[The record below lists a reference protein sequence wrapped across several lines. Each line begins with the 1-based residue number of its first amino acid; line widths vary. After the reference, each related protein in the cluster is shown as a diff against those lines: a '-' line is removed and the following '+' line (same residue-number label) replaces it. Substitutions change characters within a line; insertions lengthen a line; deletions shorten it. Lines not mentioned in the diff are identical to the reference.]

1 MHESTAIYQGKG
13 LLPHSDPPSRGYTYP
28 GFSSPSIIIMITCLN
43 SPPLSLQH
51 TKQVSP
57 FQSHNLHHS
66 IPGSGRLGLGC
77 LLTGQ
82 FPGASASL
90 SPPEES
96 ASFGLFHMLQGRVWF
111 SLGKQSVLKKSKFLA
126 LKTLYNLDPTYPG
139 ISPTPPPPHSL
150 LRSPRSE
157 ADQSVL
163 LPR

>member
-1 MHESTAIYQGKG
+1 MHESTAIYQGKS
-13 LLPHSDPPSRGYTYP
+13 LLPCSDPPSRRYTYP
-28 GFSSPSIIIMITCLN
+28 GLSSPSIIIRITCLN
-43 SPPLSLQH
+43 SPPLSLQR

-96 ASFGLFHMLQGRVWF
+96 ALFGLSHMLQGSLVF
-111 SLGKQSVLKKSKFLA
+111 SGEAVCPEKVQSLGPQNSVQSGP
-126 LKTLYNLDPTYPG
+126 NLSWNLPH
-139 ISPTPPPPHSL
+139 SPTPT
-150 LRSPRSE
+150 
-157 ADQSVL
+157 
-163 LPR
+163 LPTQEPEI